1 MANPETRER
10 ANKIGRDAVQERM
23 PFNCP
28 HCSVKLF
35 GYEDRCPACDKRVR
49 APDPVRKVFDEWPLK
64 RLSVRG
70 IITRVQFNAGENYYD
85 HWRASGL
92 QPLSGV
98 DMTRIGGSADPNVGM
113 PVSMRQAEHRK
124 LYRLGYQALLLP
136 NKGNIIVQY
145 VDAIVLEE
153 QEPEVVGKRLTRRTH
168 PQQSRAVAIEFLK
181 AGLDRL
187 ADAYNLG

>member
-10 ANKIGRDAVQERM
+10 AEKIGRNAVQERM

-28 HCSVKLF
+28 HCSAKLF
-35 GYEDRCPACDKRVR
+35 GYEDRCPSCDKRVR

-70 IITRVQFNAGENYYD
+70 IITRVQFNAGESYYD

-136 NKGNIIVQY
+136 NRGTVIARY
-145 VDAIVLEE
+145 VDAIVLHEM
-153 QEPEVVGKRLTRRTH
+153 EPLKVGSMLADRTDEA
-168 PQQSRAVAIEFLK
+168 QARAVAIEFLK
-181 AGLDRL
+181 AGLDCL
-187 ADAYNLG
+187 AGAYNLG